1 MLLLLIASALANV
14 PNAAQSSL
22 RKGDCPNFHQ
32 TIGDAAS
39 PVAQMAR
46 ARCGNTDGLR
56 TLGESDDPLAKWA
69 RLALAR
75 KLSKSNPAELTF
87 LLEGLAFPGEAGE
100 EARLLRAQALVA
112 LGRSL
117 EARPDLRLLLNG
129 KHGPEARYLLSVGA
143 EDRGDLP
150 AAQKTYESLWAK
162 FPASPWALAAEKRL
176 AEMGKS
182 PSIATQ
188 AGQALLLLR
197 ARTLVKMNRPKEAVV
212 LFKRLLEKGVLSGT
226 TDLLEFAMANFWAR
240 DYAGA
245 IAIWET
251 LDPINSKQITAEAFF
266 HYALAISRAGDYPRA
281 AEVYTALSKRFPGTR
296 RGDLA
301 SYKIGYL
308 DYDAGNLPEAISH
321 FRAHLKS
328 RPSSKHADEARWFI
342 GWSYYRAG
350 QMAEAKTAFSTL
362 ISKHPNSGLAI
373 AGRYWLTRVEQSQ
386 GNTVAARKGMEDLL
400 RRHPHSGYAYFAAQ
414 RLGRDMGAPKASAVS
429 QPAIEKDSPLHE
441 GALLIESGWM
451 DWARDALSTQRE
463 AMKRAPSAD
472 RLVYAHLLLA
482 AGDYKRARRFLSNAC
497 KVQSSLLDASTREI
511 CLPRPESAVV
521 TDTAASS
528 GLDPYLPYAIMTAES
543 ALDPSVT
550 SPAGARGLM
559 QLMPFLGEEIHGLVL
574 PDSTYDGERLYL
586 PGYNAWFG
594 TYELGRLYTRF
605 KAVEALPLPMA
616 IAGYNGG
623 FAAVERWLANQAVLP
638 AYLQGPDAFMENIG
652 YTETRRYVRK
662 VLGYLMYY
670 HEVYGNTAP

>member
-1 MLLLLIASALANV
+1 MLLLLIASVLADV
-14 PNAAQSSL
+14 PTAAQSSL
-22 RKGDCPNFHQ
+22 RKGDCPSFHQ
-32 TIGDAAS
+32 TIGDATS

-56 TLGESDDPLAKWA
+56 ALGESNDPLAKWA

-75 KLSKSNPAELTF
+75 KISKNNPTELTK
-87 LLEGLAFPGEAGE
+87 LLEGLDFPGKAGE
-100 EARLLRAQALVA
+100 EARLLRGQALVA

-129 KHGPEARYLLSVGA
+129 KHGPEARYWLSMGA

-150 AAQKTYESLWAK
+150 AAQRTYESLWAK
-162 FPASPWALAAEKRL
+162 FPASPWADKAETRL
-176 AEMGKS
+176 AKMGKS
-182 PSIATQ
+182 PSIETPE
-188 AGQALLLLR
+188 GQTLLLLR
-197 ARTLVKMNRPKEAVV
+197 ARTLLKMNRPTEAVL
-212 LFKRLLEKGVLSGT
+212 LFQGLFEKGVLSGT
-226 TDLLEFAMANFWAR
+226 TDSLEFAMAKFWAR
-240 DYAGA
+240 DYTGA
-245 IAIWET
+245 IEIWESLNPMNGT
-251 LDPINSKQITAEAFF
+251 QITTEGFF

-281 AEVYTALSKRFPGTR
+281 AKAYTALSKRFPTTK

-321 FRAHLKS
+321 FNAHLNR
-328 RPSSKHADEARWFI
+328 RPNSKHADEARWFI
-342 GWSYYRAG
+342 GWSHYRLG
-350 QMAEAKTAFSTL
+350 DMAKAQTAFNAL
-362 ISKHPNSGLAI
+362 ISKHPNSGLTI
-373 AGRYWLTRVEQSQ
+373 AGRYWLTRTEQAQ
-386 GNTVAARKGMEDLL
+386 GNNKAAQAGLEDIL

-414 RLGRDMGAPKASAVS
+414 RLGRDMGAPKASPVS
-429 QPAIEKDSPLHE
+429 RPPIQKESPLHE
-441 GALLIESGWM
+441 GALLIEAGWM
-451 DWARDALSTQRE
+451 DWARDSLSTQRE
-463 AMKRAPSAD
+463 AMKRAPTAD

-482 AGDYKRARRFLSNAC
+482 AGDYRRARRFLSNAC
-497 KVQSSLLDASTREI
+497 RVQSNLLDASTREI

-605 KAVEALPLPMA
+605 KAVETQPLPMA

-623 FAAVERWLANQAVLP
+623 FAAVERWLAHQATLP
-638 AYLQGPDAFMENIG
+638 PHLQGPDAFMENIG

-662 VLGYLMYY
+662 VLGYLMRY
-670 HEVYGNTAP
+670 HEVYGDSAP